1 MANESFRI
9 PSRISFDLASPP
21 FPLSLSLPPPF
32 FCSPNRKISHVETV
46 LPAPARFISRD
57 SVSRCGRLVLL
68 RATTNSSSRRGPRD
82 FSQIRF
88 KYRSCTQYRQ
98 CSLLGTLVFFPRLFS
113 REIRREGRRKV
124 VNVISRIFEL
134 YGMDRNGEF
143 NLYYLIAFRVIINSI
158 RGTN

>member
-21 FPLSLSLPPPF
+21 FPLSLSPPPLPF
-32 FCSPNRKISHVETV
+32 SAPRIAKSRMWKQFCPH
-46 LPAPARFISRD
+46 LRD